1 MDVGLSRSVWF
12 TPGRPDYTELALPAT
27 PEGQDVSQPST
38 SDEVDSSVA
47 ARTSEELDAASRIRA
62 LLQGDAAREKMLHGK
77 ETAGLRSASESIP
90 EDVKRLMDQLA
101 PLFRTLI
108 GSDRM
113 GEDAKR
119 ALAQA
124 LTQSESDV
132 DRSSDLSTDAEPID
146 ADERYQKMK
155 AAVDA
160 FHASLKKIFRIED
173 DAARAERSEGPSEK
187 GEKEEGSGLDTEK
200 AGDMSS
206 ADDGKAKRT
215 DGTPS
220 EREGLLLQPPSAARR
235 PVDGE
240 EQDRRAT
247 GASAPSD
254 AVPPDQAYARL
265 TAMYSALYSSASDR
279 DSSLNTEG

>member
-12 TPGRPDYTELALPAT
+12 TPGRPDYTESALPAA

-38 SDEVDSSVA
+38 LDEGDSSVGI
-47 ARTSEELDAASRIRA
+47 RTSEELDATSRIRA
-62 LLQGDAAREKMLHGK
+62 LLEGDAAREKILYGK
-77 ETAGLRSASESIP
+77 EASGLRSASESVP

-101 PLFRTLI
+101 PLFRTLM

-113 GEDAKR
+113 GEGAKR

-132 DRSSDLSTDAEPID
+132 DQSSDSSTDAKPID

-160 FHASLKKIFRIED
+160 FHASLKQIFRIED
-173 DAARAERSEGPSEK
+173 DSARAERSEGPSGK
-187 GEKEEGSGLDTEK
+187 DEKEEHSGLGTEK

-206 ADDGKAKRT
+206 ADDGKAKRA
-215 DGTPS
+215 DGTSS
-220 EREGLLLQPPSAARR
+220 EREDLPLQPPSAARR

-240 EQDRRAT
+240 EQDSRAT

-254 AVPPDQAYARL
+254 AVPPDQPYARL
-265 TAMYSALYSSASDR
+265 TAMYAALHASASDR